1 MDRALESGMMEGRR
15 PAAPGFSIGQLRQRW
30 TELLAILLL
39 FLLHIQLFNASAVVL
54 LQFACIGGIVLFN
67 IRAMPRT
74 VWIGLPLL
82 LLPLWMILSALW
94 STAPGVTT
102 RYGVQL
108 LITVFAGLLVASV
121 LKPHRFLVVVFVALT
136 AVCIGSILDGSQ
148 GASAEGKVLIGLTGS
163 KNQMSYAS
171 QLWLAAALCVALDR
185 RWAPPIRVGAFL
197 CLLPGA
203 YIVANVRSATGVL
216 TSVGAALLIV
226 TLAVFQRLTAQARVV
241 LIAAGLFAAA
251 PLFAV
256 LPQIEQGI
264 ADFTTNVLNKD
275 PTLTGRTYLW
285 MKADEIIELSPII
298 GQGYMAIF
306 MGDRVEGLGILR
318 WAEKTDGRSF
328 HFHDSFRQLWVD
340 GGLVAVLLF
349 IVPALIAAF
358 RLMAINV
365 YRPAMPF
372 AFLLVMLAVLIAR
385 AKTDAT
391 FSPLYFYTALIT
403 AVCAYGLSEKIGR
416 PSRSRAAEEEPP
428 IQYRTA
434 PD

>member
-1 MDRALESGMMEGRR
+1 MDRALESGLLEGRR
-15 PAAPGFSIGQLRQRW
+15 PEAPGFSIGQLRQRW
-30 TELLAILLL
+30 TELLAIVLF
-39 FLLHIQLFNASAVVL
+39 FLLHVQVFGAVAVL
-54 LQFACIGGIVLFN
+54 VQFACIGGIVLIN
-67 IRAMPRT
+67 LRAMPRML
-74 VWIGLPLL
+74 WLGLPLL
-82 LLPLWMILSALW
+82 LLPLWMILSAVW

-102 RYGVQL
+102 RYGIQL
-108 LITVFAGLLVASV
+108 LITIFAGLLTASV
-121 LKPHRFLVVVFVALT
+121 LKPHRFLMVIFIALT
-136 AVCIGSILDGSQ
+136 AVCIGSILDGST
-148 GASAEGKVLIGLTGS
+148 GPSAEGPVLIGLTGS

-185 RWAPPIRVGAFL
+185 HWAPPIRVGAFL
-197 CLLPGA
+197 CLLPGV
-203 YIVANVRSATGVL
+203 YIIASVRSATGAV
-216 TSVGAALLIV
+216 TSVVAAVLV
-226 TLAVFQRLTAQARVV
+226 CVLAVFQRLTAQARIM
-241 LIAAGLFAAA
+241 LIAAGLVATA
-251 PLFAV
+251 PLFTV
-256 LPQIEQGI
+256 MPQIERGI

-285 MKADEIIELSPII
+285 MKADEIIELSPMI

-349 IVPALIAAF
+349 VVPLLIALG

-372 AFLLVMLAVLIAR
+372 AFLLVMLAMLTAR

-403 AVCAYGLSEKIGR
+403 AICAYGFIEKIGR
-416 PSRSRAAEEEPP
+416 QARPRIVEDPSP
-428 IQYRTA
+428 IRYRTA
-434 PD
+434 E